1 MPYKRV
7 TQVISPK
14 SQVSEKSSQRKSF
27 LNSKIRSPHGTRG
40 NKVRVLK
47 AKRLMRSKHSDISP
61 EIQERSYDYSRKS
74 TKNPKTSFV
83 VHYRSSGDAW
93 SSGMAYRFF

>member
-74 TKNPKTSFV
+74 TKNRR
-83 VHYRSSGDAW
+83 HHSSCTTDPRGTPRVAGW
-93 SSGMAYRFF
+93 PTAFF